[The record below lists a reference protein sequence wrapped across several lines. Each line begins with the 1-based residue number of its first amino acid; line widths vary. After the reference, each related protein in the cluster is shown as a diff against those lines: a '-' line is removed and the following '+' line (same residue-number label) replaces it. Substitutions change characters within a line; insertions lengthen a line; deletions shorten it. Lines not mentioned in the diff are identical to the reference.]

1 VNSTK
6 PILYDLGISIS
17 AISLWLTP
25 IDAVKL
31 IGYSTSL
38 VFAGDAYL
46 RGLTLISKERRAD
59 EKSAI
64 AYEAEV
70 DYYDQILAQTNE
82 AKLEI
87 AALEVETRMIER
99 LIPLVEQKNR
109 LEQRLMQVSGQKPVE
124 PISEPS
130 EVESVSED
138 TEVDF
143 RSTFPAE
150 MDGMSWK
157 AICKALGDG
166 LGREEIIKDV
176 LDCTGSQGEVGNAY
190 FTFLKSKFLDG

>member
-1 VNSTK
+1 MTSTK

-109 LEQRLMQVSGQKPVE
+109 LEQRLMQVSGQKPLE
-124 PISEPS
+124 PALDPN

-143 RSTFPAE
+143 RSTFPTE
-150 MDGMSWK
+150 MDGSSWK

-166 LGREEIIKDV
+166 LGREDIIKDV
-176 LDCTGSQGEVGNAY
+176 LGCAGSQGEVGNAY